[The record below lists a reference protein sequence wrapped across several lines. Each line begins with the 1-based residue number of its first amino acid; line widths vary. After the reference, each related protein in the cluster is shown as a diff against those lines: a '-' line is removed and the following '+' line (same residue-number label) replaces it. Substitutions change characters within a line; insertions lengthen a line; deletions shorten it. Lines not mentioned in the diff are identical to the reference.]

1 MPSLKTIST
10 VSMSEIPS
18 DGSSTNDY
26 PIGLLP
32 GNERGNP
39 FLLSQKTCAILR
51 GDVNGF
57 RPSKPLS
64 LAKMPSGANT
74 FRISGYKLKPEDRM
88 QQCYM
93 PCGRRNNNSPASGW
107 HSSTAAICSKAHR
120 RCRTGWLKSLE
131 KLAVG
136 AFPGLLGGRNRKR
149 QGWQRDLA
157 N

>member
-18 DGSSTNDY
+18 DGSPRMTTRSACF
-26 PIGLLP
+26 P
-32 GNERGNP
+32 GT
-39 FLLSQKTCAILR
+39 SVAIR
-51 GDVNGF
+51 
-57 RPSKPLS
+57 SLS

-107 HSSTAAICSKAHR
+107 HSSTAAICSKSHR